1 MNVGRDE
8 VKAIAVR
15 FAIFES
21 VAPVVRMA
29 SLALIAA
36 LGACDRHSTP
46 EQSVDS
52 ASPQIVDA
60 ARAEVALEEPTL
72 VSFPSGKLTLHGFM
86 WRPHGL
92 GRFPAIVYNHGSESL
107 PGPKPDQAQFFV
119 SHGFVLF
126 VPHRRGQGRSQDA
139 GAYIADYDASTFD
152 PAKLTRDLVT
162 QTDDVMAAVAYAGTL
177 PYVDAKHVAVVGCS
191 FGGIE
196 ALFAAER
203 GTGIV
208 AAIDFAGASMTW
220 ANAPPLRDR
229 MKLAAKNAKVP
240 VLFIQAQND
249 FDTTPS
255 LVLSSEMQDAGKPA
269 RAKIFPPNGTSAEDG
284 HHFCAGGDAPAW
296 GKDVLDFLRA
306 PMSSGGR
313 AAE

>member
-1 MNVGRDE
+1 MLTLRS
-8 VKAIAVR
+8 VR
-15 FAIFES
+15 TLNQVTRF
-21 VAPVVRMA
+21 VLLT
-29 SLALIAA
+29 SLAACDHHSAAEKPGDSSSRPIADAAASDASPADASISPA
-36 LGACDRHSTP
+36 LGEP
-46 EQSVDS
+46 EL
-52 ASPQIVDA
+52 
-60 ARAEVALEEPTL
+60 VA
-72 VSFPSGKLTLHGFM
+72 FPSGALTLHGFM
-86 WRPHGL
+86 WRPRGL
-92 GRFPAIVYNHGSESL
+92 GQFPIIIYNHGSESL

-139 GAYIADYDASTFD
+139 GAYVADYDASTYD

-162 QTDDVMAAVAYAGTL
+162 QTDDVMAAVKYVGTL

-196 ALFAAER
+196 TLLAAER

-220 ANAPPLRDR
+220 ASAPPLRER

-240 VLFIQAQND
+240 VFFIQAQND

-255 LVLSSEMQDAGKPA
+255 LVLSGEMNAAKKPM
-269 RAKIFPPNGTSAEDG
+269 RVKIYPPNGTTAADG
-284 HHFCAGGDAPAW
+284 HHFCAGGDSPPW
-296 GKDVLDFLRA
+296 GNDVLDFLRA
-306 PMSSGGR
+306 PMGG
-313 AAE
+313 